1 MSKVKNTNYLALSAM
16 LRAREARMLNR
27 ERCERL
33 LSEPTFADAARALT
47 DSGYEDMSGM
57 DSRGINESLEKHR
70 VSEIAD
76 VYEMA
81 PDKAV
86 VDLFRLKYD
95 YHNAKVLVKSGGGA
109 GEKAQGLFSGS
120 GRFPVEALVRAYE
133 QGENPELPAELNAAI
148 DGAKVTLARTGN
160 PQLADFV
167 LDKAYFAEMEA
178 LAKQI
183 GDPYVTGY
191 VRLLI
196 DSANLRTAVRVQSLD
211 SKLEKLTMA
220 LIPGGEVDPAAIM
233 GAMDSREALN
243 SLYASTAFA
252 KAVEAEGMTSFELAA
267 DNAVN
272 GYLADSER
280 IAFGPAAVLG
290 YLAAV
295 ENEIQAIRIILTGR
309 LTGIDTKLLRERLR
323 DSYV

>member
-16 LRAREARMLNR
+16 LRAREARMLSR
-27 ERCERL
+27 ERAERL
-33 LSEPTFADAARALT
+33 LTEPTFADAARALT
-47 DSGYEDMSGM
+47 DSGYEDMSGL
-57 DSRGINESLEKHR
+57 DSRGINEALEKHR
-70 VSEIAD
+70 ASEIAD
-76 VYEMA
+76 VYEMS

-86 VDLFRLKYD
+86 VDLFRLKYE

-109 GEKAQGLFSGS
+109 GAKAREMFSGS
-120 GRFPVEALVRAYE
+120 ARFPVEALVKAYE
-133 QGENPELPAELNAAI
+133 QGENPDLPEVLNAAI
-148 DGAKVTLARTGN
+148 EQAKVTLARTGN

-167 LDKAYFAEMEA
+167 LDKAYFAELEA
-178 LAKQI
+178 LAGQI

-220 LIPGGEVDPAAIM
+220 LIPGGEVDPSAIM
-233 GAMDSREALN
+233 AAMDSREALN
-243 SLYASTAFA
+243 ALYASTPFA
-252 KAVEAEGMTSFELAA
+252 RAVEAEGMTAFELAA

-272 GYLADSER
+272 AYLADSER

>member
-27 ERCERL
+27 ERAERL
-33 LSEPTFADAARALT
+33 LSEPTFADAARALV

-57 DSRGINESLEKHR
+57 DSRGINASLEKHR
-70 VSEIAD
+70 AAEIAD
-76 VYEMA
+76 VYEMS

-86 VDLFRLKYD
+86 VDLFRLKYE
-95 YHNAKVLVKSGGGA
+95 YHNAKVLVKSGGAKGA
-109 GEKAQGLFSGS
+109 KAESLFSGS
-120 GRFPVEALVRAYE
+120 ARFPVEALVRAYE

-167 LDKAYFAEMEA
+167 LDKSYFAEMEA

-183 GDPYVTGY
+183 GDPYITGY

-196 DSANLRTAVRVQSLD
+196 DSANLRMAVRVQSLD

-220 LIPGGEVDPAAIM
+220 LIPGGEVDTAAIM
-233 GAMDSREALN
+233 AAMDSREALN
-243 SLYASTAFA
+243 ALYASTAFA
-252 KAVEAEGMTSFELAA
+252 KAVEAEGMTAFELAA

-280 IAFGPAAVLG
+280 IPFGPAAVLG

>member
-27 ERCERL
+27 ERAERL
-33 LSEPTFADAARALT
+33 LSEPTFADAARSLT

-57 DSRGINESLEKHR
+57 DSRGINEALEKHR
-70 VSEIAD
+70 AAEIAD
-76 VYEMA
+76 VYEMS

-86 VDLFRLKYD
+86 VDLFRLKYE
-95 YHNAKVLVKSGGGA
+95 YHNAKVLVKSDGGA
-109 GEKAQGLFSGS
+109 GGKAEGLFSGS
-120 GRFPVEALVRAYE
+120 ARFPVQELIRAYVE
-133 QGENPELPAELNAAI
+133 GENPELPAELNAAI
-148 DGAKVTLARTGN
+148 EQAKVTLARTGN

-178 LAKQI
+178 MAKRI
-183 GDPYVTGY
+183 GDPYVSGY

-220 LIPGGEVDPAAIM
+220 LIPGGEVDPSAIM
-233 GAMDSREALN
+233 AAMDSREALN
-243 SLYASTAFA
+243 ALYVSTPFA
-252 KAVEAEGMTSFELAA
+252 RAVEAEGMTAFELAA

-280 IAFGPAAVLG
+280 IAFGPAAVIG